1 MSNFGCRIIG
11 EDTNVTIEKFFAS
24 FSFAL
29 GCSQSSSQ
37 PSSHSQ
43 ATGLLVFLCASCATA
58 VLAVRGTRDAE
69 AIITWLAGCVQ
80 NKVGLV
86 VKSGCI
92 VSFIYMHEV

>member
-1 MSNFGCRIIG
+1 MSKFGCRIIG

-43 ATGLLVFLCASCATA
+43 ATGLLVFCTHHAHQLR
-58 VLAVRGTRDAE
+58 LQ
-69 AIITWLAGCVQ
+69 CV
-80 NKVGLV
+80 G
-86 VKSGCI
+86 
-92 VSFIYMHEV
+92 HET